1 MFQQCLHCV
10 SWRLTRLGAWSS
22 AAVMRPGDDFLDQ
35 LANHVG
41 RETDAVTAL
50 VDLRTFLARRI
61 GARGVAAG
69 LYTEGH
75 AQRLTLQCSA
85 AVQGIAALMTSRR
98 ITLAHSD
105 ALIDDAIAL
114 HLAGASTA
122 KWRSFA
128 DDHPWQLW
136 PTGGRT

>member
-1 MFQQCLHCV
+1 MKSVAFGRTISMRLHRCFNNV
-10 SWRLTRLGAWSS
+10 YTVFLGGSRVWGAWSS
-22 AAVMRPGDDFLDQ
+22 AAVMRPGDDFLD
-35 LANHVG
+35 
-41 RETDAVTAL
+41 
-50 VDLRTFLARRI
+50 
-61 GARGVAAG
+61 RGVAAG